1 MRKDFLCQEVLS
13 VFDVAMTS
21 ILFGLIALGSSLLG
35 GAIRLFFK
43 KGLEKETCIQLFI
56 AGILAI
62 LGGSFA
68 SDAAKEAQ
76 PATGKYLISLSPVF
90 VAIFI
95 LAIGYLKRS
104 QHAVSTPPIKQE
116 KPHDEDVAEAV
127 VDATTASA
135 LSKAEHLI
143 DEARQEARRIE
154 HESEIKAQ
162 KRLQDAQKQAEAVI
176 RDAHAKAEKIP
187 VDTPQE
193 KLKNRD
199 DVPAPSDTDSS
210 RSVPLTPS
218 EQYREDMKQLKEW
231 RAQGKDINQHPLQI
245 ERMKRAVEIRRSMLS
260 FDEVNKRATF
270 AGRKGAVYETTL
282 ESCTCMDFIR
292 RGFPCKHMY
301 CLFQRLGIMSLEQ
314 IDPQVKDRAETIER
328 ILNSLSSD
336 EQYELYRL
344 LCYWQSWGSEARWI
358 YKINEPISSNL
369 CKASILEEV
378 EDIAFLMESHL
389 SMSEIRNGV
398 KLTGNKCPRT
408 KAEASKFAALH
419 CPQIANNLKTIY
431 RVLKFADW
439 IRPLRGKLKSRLYE
453 LTGGIQYE
461 EVEPG
466 SYAYQTKGIHS
477 S

>member
-1 MRKDFLCQEVLS
+1 M
-13 VFDVAMTS
+13 FDVAMMS

-43 KGLEKETCIQLFI
+43 KGLEKETCIQLFF
-56 AGILAI
+56 AGILAV

-68 SDAAKEAQ
+68 SDVAKETQ

-95 LAIGYLKRS
+95 LTIGYLKRS

-176 RDAHAKAEKIP
+176 RDAHTKAEKNP
-187 VDTPQE
+187 CRHAQKEDKKHQ
-193 KLKNRD
+193 
-199 DVPAPSDTDSS
+199 DVPVPVPTPSNTDSPH
-210 RSVPLTPS
+210 SVPLTPS

-231 RAQGKDINQHPLQI
+231 RAQGRDINQHPLQI
-245 ERMKRAVEIRRSMLS
+245 ERMKRAFEIRRSMLS

-270 AGRKGAVYETTL
+270 VGRKGEVYETTL

-314 IDPQVKDRAETIER
+314 VDPQVKDKAETIEK

-344 LCYWQSWGSEARWI
+344 LCYWVSHGDESGWS
-358 YKINEPISSNL
+358 YKRDEPISSKL
-369 CKASILEEV
+369 CSLHLLEEKADV
-378 EDIAFLMESHL
+378 PLLLESHIQ
-389 SMSEIRNGV
+389 MSEIRRQIR
-398 KLTGNKCPRT
+398 LTGARSPQKRS
-408 KAEASKFAALH
+408 EALQVAAKVL
-419 CPQIANNLKTIY
+419 PKLVEDLLKDY
-431 RVLKFADW
+431 RILAFSDW
-439 IRPLRGKLKSRLYE
+439 VRPIRGKLKKRLYE

>member
-1 MRKDFLCQEVLS
+1 M
-13 VFDVAMTS
+13 FDVAMTS

-245 ERMKRAVEIRRSMLS
+245 ERMKRAVEIRRSILS

-270 AGRKGAVYETTL
+270 VGRKGEVYETTL

-301 CLFQRLGIMSLEQ
+301 CLFQRLGIMSIEQ
-314 IDPQVKDRAETIER
+314 IDPQVKDRTETIEK

-344 LCYWQSWGSEARWI
+344 LCYWVSHGDEAGWS
-358 YKINEPISSNL
+358 YKRDEPISSKL
-369 CKASILEEV
+369 CSLHLLEEKADV
-378 EDIAFLMESHL
+378 PFLLESHIQ
-389 SMSEIRNGV
+389 MSEIRRQIR
-398 KLTGNKCPRT
+398 LTGTRSPQKRS
-408 KAEASKFAALH
+408 EALQVAAKVL
-419 CPQIANNLKTIY
+419 PKLVEDLLKDY
-431 RVLKFADW
+431 RILAFSDW
-439 IRPLRGKLKSRLYE
+439 VRPIRGKLKKRLYE

>member
-1 MRKDFLCQEVLS
+1 M
-13 VFDVAMTS
+13 FDVAMTS

-56 AGILAI
+56 AGILAV

-127 VDATTASA
+127 VDATTPSA

-154 HESEIKAQ
+154 RESEMKAQ
-162 KRLQDAQKQAEAVI
+162 KRLQDAQKQAESVI
-176 RDAHAKAEKIP
+176 RDAQARAEKIP

-193 KLKNRD
+193 KLKKRE
-199 DVPAPSDTDSS
+199 DVPAPAPSDTDSS
-210 RSVPLTPS
+210 RFVPLTPS

-270 AGRKGAVYETTL
+270 VGRKGEVYETTL

-328 ILNSLSSD
+328 IVNSLSSD

-344 LCYWQSWGSEARWI
+344 LCYWVSHGDEAGWS
-358 YKINEPISSNL
+358 YKRDEPISSKL
-369 CKASILEEV
+369 CSLHLLEEKA
-378 EDIAFLMESHL
+378 DIPFLLESHIQ
-389 SMSEIRNGV
+389 MSEIRRQIR
-398 KLTGNKCPRT
+398 LTGTRSPQKRS
-408 KAEASKFAALH
+408 EALQVAAKVL
-419 CPQIANNLKTIY
+419 PKLVEDLLKDY
-431 RVLKFADW
+431 RILAFSDW
-439 IRPLRGKLKSRLYE
+439 VRPIRGKLKKRLYE